1 MALLAHLYSHI
12 RGSQEDIATL
22 SLQYILSQSLELNF
36 AFTKFVSRALSVDLP
51 DHLNY
56 ITQKTGKDKER
67 PDISGINELGQE
79 YILCEAKF
87 YAGLT
92 SNQPLGYL
100 DRLQQNNGK
109 GLLFICPANR
119 RSNLWA
125 KLNELCAG
133 RTLVSISDYCV
144 LVDNV
149 RLALTTWA
157 EVLDLLHQT
166 AAAVEVQSLA
176 DIEQLM
182 GFCRQMDDDAF
193 IPFTQEELGAET
205 ARLEERYYRIIDA
218 MIDAFKSDS
227 NLKVSGK
234 GLRNNGNRDGYVTHF
249 CVNNNCVTIRYDRRM
264 WLDSHTV
271 ETPFWTTLYDDNWN
285 QPMSYLRI
293 FNKYPERNKFVSN
306 RVSLALF
313 PPVNETLD
321 EVANDLKA
329 QVMAY
334 LGSLNE

>member
-36 AFTKFVSRALSVDLP
+36 AFTKFVSRVLSVDLP

-56 ITQKTGKDKER
+56 ITQKAGQDKER

-92 SNQPLGYL
+92 ENQPLGYL
-100 DRLQQNNGK
+100 DRLQQNEGK
-109 GLLFICPANR
+109 GLLFICPASR

-125 KLNELCAG
+125 KLKELCAD
-133 RTLVSISDYCV
+133 RVIVQISDYCIS
-144 LVDNV
+144 VDDV
-149 RLALTTWA
+149 RLALTTWT

-166 AAAVEVQSLA
+166 AASVEVQSLA

-193 IPFTQEELGAET
+193 VPFSPEELGVET
-205 ARLEERYYRIIDA
+205 ARAEERYYRVIDA
-218 MIDAFKSDS
+218 LIDAFKSDS
-227 NLKVSGK
+227 KLKVSGK

-249 CVNNNCVTIRYDRRM
+249 RVDDHCVTIRYDRRM
-264 WLDSHTV
+264 WMDSHTA
-271 ETPFWTTLYDDNWN
+271 ETPFWTTLYDENWD
-285 QPMSYLRI
+285 QPMSFLRA
-293 FNKYPERNKFVSN
+293 FNKYPERNKFVDN
-306 RVSLALF
+306 RVTLALF
-313 PPVNETLD
+313 PLANATLD
-321 EVANDLKA
+321 EVTNDLKA
-329 QVMAY
+329 QVMMY
-334 LGSLNE
+334 IDSINE